1 MKVYEMT
8 HGDALVILKNK
19 SAERKDTLKALNLLL
34 TFNDYSELKNLEKKE
49 LKRLIEFITERKMP
63 WEYFNNATKE
73 ELLLDLKKEYFASLE
88 GSFKKTMEIGEAEK
102 YLRDYVSSD
111 NLAKVEKLADAIETV
126 LWTLIRNRKK
136 IVELETLT
144 KNFQKGTVNHRNMG
158 KKVKQ

>member
-8 HGDALVILKNK
+8 HGDALVILKNN

-49 LKRLIEFITERKMP
+49 LRRLIEFVTGERML
-63 WEYFNNATKE
+63 WEHFNNATKE
-73 ELLLDLKKEYFASLE
+73 ELLLELREKYFASLE

-111 NLAKVEKLADAIETV
+111 SKAKVEKLSNAIETV
-126 LWTLIRNRKK
+126 LCHLIRGRKR
-136 IVELETLT
+136 IAELEALT
-144 KNFQKGTVNHRNMG
+144 KNFQNIGEKM
-158 KKVKQ
+158 K